1 MRIRNAFEEIFL
13 FAFIVCKPFFFVFI
27 THKGREGECLATAH
41 VVLVVANTRSKSIQK
56 QIKSKYPK
64 EYSTS
69 IK

>member
-1 MRIRNAFEEIFL
+1 MHLKNFFVCILFL
-13 FAFIVCKPFFFVFI
+13 RLIVCKPFFFVFM
-27 THKGREGECLATAH
+27 THKGGEGECLATLH
-41 VVLVVANTRSKSIQK
+41 VVLVVANTRSKSIEK